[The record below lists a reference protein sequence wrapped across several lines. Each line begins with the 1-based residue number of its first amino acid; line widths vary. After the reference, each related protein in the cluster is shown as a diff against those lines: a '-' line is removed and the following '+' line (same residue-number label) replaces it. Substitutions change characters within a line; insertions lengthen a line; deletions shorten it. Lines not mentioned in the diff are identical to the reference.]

1 MSRRPR
7 VLLVDDA
14 SPVLNV
20 LRDTL
25 ALAGFEVATAPT
37 ATDALELL
45 NNRQYAVIAAESFLP
60 DLSALDWLAALR
72 GAAPGT
78 PLILYAGSSR
88 LEELRTHARGF
99 GAFAVLEKPFS
110 PAQLVE
116 AVRVALKGAR

>member
-1 MSRRPR
+1 MTRQPR

-14 SPVLNV
+14 SPVLRV

-25 ALAGFEVATAPT
+25 AQAGFEVATAPT
-37 ATDALELL
+37 ATEALELL
-45 NNRQYAVIAAESFLP
+45 NGRQYAVIAAESFLP
-60 DLSALDWLAALR
+60 DLSPLDWLAALR

-78 PLILYAGSSR
+78 PLILYAASSR

-99 GAFAVLEKPFS
+99 GAVAMLEKPFS

-116 AVRVALKGAR
+116 AVRAALKGAR